1 METIELGFDEVFDE
15 ACIARPPIFDD
26 EIFAKARA
34 TASEVYRDGDEA
46 IARFNEETDI
56 APMKSFEL
64 TEAEVAAAQAEV
76 DEDFLDALAYAVESI
91 FDFHDRQRRESW
103 FSTEGDGRLT
113 GQKIVPLRRVGIY
126 IDGSRDAF
134 SPEVLTNT
142 IPALVAGVDEV
153 VMCIAPH
160 ADGSID
166 PCTITAATT
175 LGVNRIFKVGGLCAI
190 AAMARGTET
199 IPQVDKIVGV
209 GGRDVAAAKRV
220 VCGDVGLDTLSGPS
234 DTCVMF
240 DGSAIPE
247 FIAIDV
253 LSQLELCDDN
263 RVYLVTTAPTMLP
276 DVQECLEDFASKNPE
291 PAQAAASLERV
302 VAIACRTMTQA
313 NDVVNKIAPARLEL
327 AMTAPIELI
336 GGIENAGS
344 IFLGPWTPASAGAY
358 VAGPGCT
365 ALAPG
370 TPAYASALSVDDFVK
385 KIPLVSYSFDA
396 LETDAW
402 AIELLAEREGM
413 WASGETAALR
423 LDFMDYVQ
431 EELLQAAKE
440 ELDADAGCCGH
451 GHGHGG
457 HGHGHAHGECDCGEC
472 DCDGGEECE
481 CCGDETANASGGDK
495 AHDKAQVRGKE
506 RGKGGAKGG
515 AR

>member
-15 ACIARPPIFDD
+15 AQIARTPAFDG
-26 EIFAKARA
+26 EALAKAGA
-34 TASEVYRDGDEA
+34 VVAQVQLDGDEA
-46 IARFNEETDI
+46 IAKLAEEAGA
-56 APMKSFEL
+56 APMKYFDL

-76 DEDFLDALAYAVESI
+76 DEDFLDALAYAIDSI
-91 FDFHDRQRRESW
+91 SDFHDRQRRESW
-103 FSTEGDGRLT
+103 FATDEDGRMT
-113 GQKIVPLRRVGIY
+113 GQKIVPLRRVGVY
-126 IDGSRDAF
+126 VDGSRDAF
-134 SPEVLTNT
+134 SPDVLTST

-166 PCTITAATT
+166 PGTIVAATT
-175 LGVNRIFKVGGLCAI
+175 LGVSRIFKVGGPCAI
-190 AAMARGTET
+190 AAMAYGTET
-199 IPQVDKIVGV
+199 IPAVDKIVGV
-209 GGRDVAAAKRV
+209 GGRDVAAAKRA
-220 VCGDVGLDTLSGPS
+220 VCGEVGLDGLSGPS
-234 DTCVMF
+234 DACVMF

-253 LSQLELCDDN
+253 LSHLELCDEN

-276 DVQECLEDFASKNPE
+276 DLQECLEDFASRGPD
-291 PAQAAASLERV
+291 PARAAASLERIV
-302 VAIACRTMTQA
+302 VVACRTITQA

-327 AMTAPIELI
+327 SMTAPIELI
-336 GGIENAGS
+336 GGIRNAGS
-344 IFLGPWTPASAGAY
+344 VFLGPWTPASAGAY
-358 VAGPGCT
+358 AAGPGCT

-402 AIELLAEREGM
+402 AIEIFAEHEKM
-413 WASGETAALR
+413 WAGVETAALR

-440 ELDADAGCCGH
+440 GLDEDAGCCGH
-451 GHGHGG
+451 GHGG
-457 HGHGHAHGECDCGEC
+457 HGHGGGCECGEC
-472 DCDGGEECE
+472 DCDGDGECE
-481 CCGDETANASGGDK
+481 CCGDADACGADEAPGED
-495 AHDKAQVRGKE
+495 
-506 RGKGGAKGG
+506 GAKGG